1 MMTYTTTCSFG
12 NPNFVSRLYQVIA
25 LPDGRKTEFRFSR
38 FNGHGFS
45 DEQIKYI
52 VELMEIYLKRYK
64 KLVIKKVTDFYYYH
78 NQFYCDNKG
87 KKYSDIS
94 IWAEYLY
101 DEHIIGLNHILMSE
115 MPLENKKFIKKIGEV
130 TKDAGDI
137 LEQINDLI
145 EGWKQDPWITGGN
158 KGLLD
163 KPKRIGK
170 KPEFEINLGILE
182 PGYMD
187 IVGIRHI
194 EYSEQIKRIIIHEV
208 AHAISDC
215 YKLDQNEEIK
225 QIFKT
230 HKRGFE
236 NIDEFL
242 AECYMVSEY
251 TDKISLAK
259 EVRTIVDKI
268 IDNSEKKASE

>member
-1 MMTYTTTCSFG
+1 
-12 NPNFVSRLYQVIA
+12 
-25 LPDGRKTEFRFSR
+25 
-38 FNGHGFS
+38 
-45 DEQIKYI
+45 
-52 VELMEIYLKRYK
+52 
-64 KLVIKKVTDFYYYH
+64 
-78 NQFYCDNKG
+78 
-87 KKYSDIS
+87 
-94 IWAEYLY
+94 
-101 DEHIIGLNHILMSE
+101 MSA
-115 MPLENKKFIKKIGEV
+115 FIMV
-130 TKDAGDI
+130 VFI
-137 LEQINDLI
+137 LEV
-145 EGWKQDPWITGGN
+145 
-158 KGLLD
+158 
-163 KPKRIGK
+163 KPKWIGK

-187 IVGIRHI
+187 IVGIRRI

-230 HKRGFE
+230 YKTGFE
-236 NIDEFL
+236 DIDEFL

-268 IDNSEKKASE
+268 INNLEKETSE